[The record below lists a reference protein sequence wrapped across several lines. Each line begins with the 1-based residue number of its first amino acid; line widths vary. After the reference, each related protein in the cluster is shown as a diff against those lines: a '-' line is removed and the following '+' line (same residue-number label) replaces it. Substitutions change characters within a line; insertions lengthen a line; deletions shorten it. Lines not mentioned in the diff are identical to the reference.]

1 MTLLTYLS
9 IVIGRSQVHHVR
21 ECSMKPALNADRF
34 KVLDACHQQI
44 HLHLDK
50 LGTILKML
58 EDGVA
63 DAQFRQLAAEVESFF
78 SSTAR
83 QHHLAEEENVF
94 PGLLSSP
101 NAEVVHAVQTLQQDH
116 GWIEQN
122 WLELAPMLR
131 AIAEGVD
138 LVDPEEMQ
146 HAMQVFLTLCH
157 DHIMLEETLIYPA
170 AKGQL
175 AQELARRAG

>member
-1 MTLLTYLS
+1 MSSAKTRVPRPARPAVPSLPSFESLDLTHRHVMQALAKLSTL
-9 IVIGRSQVHHVR
+9 
-21 ECSMKPALNADRF
+21 EA
-34 KVLDACHQQI
+34 
-44 HLHLDK
+44 HL
-50 LGTILKML
+50 
-58 EDGVA
+58 EANGV
-63 DAQFRQLAAEVESFF
+63 DD
-78 SSTAR
+78 TAR
-83 QHHLAEEENVF
+83 RMAGEICRFFDGTAQAHHLAEESFVF
-94 PGLLSSP
+94 PRLLNGSD
-101 NAEVVHAVQTLQQDH
+101 ALLIHHVHRLQQDH

-131 AIAEGVD
+131 AIAEGED
-138 LVDPEEMQ
+138 WVDPEEMQ